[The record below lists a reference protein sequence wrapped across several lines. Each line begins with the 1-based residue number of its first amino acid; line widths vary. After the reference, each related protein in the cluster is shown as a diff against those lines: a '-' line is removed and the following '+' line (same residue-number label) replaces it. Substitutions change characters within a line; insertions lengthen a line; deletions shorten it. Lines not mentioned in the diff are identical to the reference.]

1 MPLEKQTFPPNIR
14 PLIEDLQ
21 NVIVVKDNL
30 VLQNTLSSDQLSI
43 QFTPYEK
50 ANVNGFKNDDPVVKE
65 NLKNLEETLKIVIH
79 KNQSIETPINLF
91 IIANDKALVAHTAIE
106 VQENASAQ
114 IREYI
119 YTDSGQTINY
129 LSQTNVLK
137 NASLNYIAIA
147 NLDKTSVSAINRQA
161 LVEANAKLYMKT
173 AQLGDGKTSQKADV
187 DLIGPFAYGDIKT
200 VAVSS
205 DTQEVVIHS
214 NVEHMAKNT
223 EGLIEHYGVA
233 ADESFLVFEGTGKI
247 HKGMKQSMAHQH
259 NNGVVLGNHAR
270 LDANPLLLID
280 EYDVEASHGAAIG
293 RIDEEQLYYLMSR
306 GLSEKDAQR
315 LIINGFLAP
324 LKDLMDNEKLKDYI
338 QNLLENKTR

>member
-1 MPLEKQTFPPNIR
+1 MPVETTKFPTTIR
-14 PLIEDLQ
+14 PLINELS
-21 NVIVVKDNL
+21 NVIVMKDGEMIE
-30 VLQNTLSSDQLSI
+30 NTLDNDAVNIDVSG
-43 QFTPYEK
+43 YENPDAQK
-50 ANVNGFKNDDPVVKE
+50 FKVEDLVVKE
-65 NLKNLEETLKIVIH
+65 NLKSFKTALHITIL
-79 KNQSIETPINLF
+79 KNQTLNDPINVF
-91 IIANDKALVAHTAIE
+91 IIANDEALVTNTSIHLEANAH
-106 VQENASAQ
+106 AQ

-119 YTDSGQTINY
+119 FTEKGETINY
-129 LSQTNVLK
+129 LSQTYLAN
-137 NASLNYIAIA
+137 SSTLNYIGIA
-147 NLDKTSVSAINRQA
+147 NMDKASVSAVNRQA

-187 DLIGPFAYGDIKT
+187 DLIGPFAYGEIKT

-214 NVEHMAKNT
+214 DVEHIAKNS

-247 HKGMKQSMAHQH
+247 HKGMKQSIAHQH
-259 NNGVVLGNHAR
+259 NSGVVLGQYAR

-324 LKDLMDNEKLKDYI
+324 LKDLMENEKLRDYI